1 MHGRRRPTGR
11 NASEWEVLGLLLAA
25 PAPKGIFIFAPEM
38 LWDFIFVAILFV
50 VVFVMIERTRAGRPV
65 PPIRRIP
72 GLEAIDEAVGRS
84 TEMGRP
90 IHYSPGMSSFGPELY
105 AGLATLSYVAKVA
118 AQYDTKLIVTIRR
131 PQVQPIALEIVK
143 QAYLEAGRPDAF
155 NRDDVRYLSDW
166 QFSYTAAVMG
176 IIQREKPAANLL
188 IGYWMAEAL
197 ALAEAGAEAGCIQI
211 GANTNV
217 FQIHFFI
224 VACDYT
230 LIGEELFAASAYLSK
245 EPMLTGTVVAQDMM
259 KILFGALI
267 IAGTIWATLAGNAS
281 ALVKFLSL

>member
-1 MHGRRRPTGR
+1 M
-11 NASEWEVLGLLLAA
+11 LLAA
-25 PAPKGIFIFAPEM
+25 PAPKGVLFFAPEM
-38 LWDFIFVAILFV
+38 FWDFAFIALFFI
-50 VVFVMIERTRAGRPV
+50 VVFVMIQRARAGLPV

-105 AGLATLSYVAKVA
+105 AGLAALSYVAKMA

-155 NRDDVRYLSDW
+155 NRDDVRYVSDW
-166 QFSYTAAVMG
+166 QFSYTAAVLG

-197 ALAEAGAEAGCIQI
+197 TLAEAGSEAGCIQV

-245 EPMLTGTVVAQDMM
+245 EPMLTGTVVAQDMA
-259 KILFGALI
+259 KYLFGALI
-267 IAGTIWATLAGNAS
+267 VLGTIWATLKGTAAD
-281 ALVKFLSL
+281 LVKFLSL

>member
-1 MHGRRRPTGR
+1 MYMAQAATEAATG
-11 NASEWEVLGLLLAA
+11 
-25 PAPKGIFIFAPEM
+25 IIAPEM
-38 LWDFIFVAILFV
+38 TVDFLFV
-50 VVFVMIERTRAGRPV
+50 LLLFATVFFMIQRARAGL
-65 PPIRRIP
+65 PIPAIRKIA
-72 GLEAIDEAVGRS
+72 GLEALDEAVGRA

-90 IHYSPGMSSFGPELY
+90 IHYSPGMSTFGPELY
-105 AGLATLSYVAKVA
+105 AGLAALTYVAKMA

-131 PQVQPIALEIVK
+131 PQVHPVASEIVK

-155 NRDDVRYLSDW
+155 NPDDIRYVSDW

-197 ALAEAGAEAGCIQI
+197 VLAEAGAEAGCIQV

-245 EPMLTGTVVAQDMM
+245 EPMLTGTVVAQDIM
-259 KILFGALI
+259 KILFGSLI
-267 IAGTIWATLAGNAS
+267 VFGTIWATVKGS
-281 ALVKFLSL
+281 ADDLIQLLSR

>member
-1 MHGRRRPTGR
+1 MT
-11 NASEWEVLGLLLAA
+11 LAA
-25 PAPKGIFIFAPEM
+25 AAPPKGIFVFAPEM
-38 LWDFIFVAILFV
+38 MWDFLFVTLMFV
-50 VVFVMIERTRAGRPV
+50 VVFIMIQRARNNLPI
-65 PPIRRIP
+65 PPIRKIP
-72 GLEAIDEAVGRS
+72 GLEAIDEAIGRA

-90 IHYSPGMSSFGPELY
+90 IHYSPGMSSFGPETY
-105 AGLATLSYVAKVA
+105 AGLAALSYVAKVA

-131 PQVQPIALEIVK
+131 PQVHPVALEIVK

-155 NRDDVRYLSDW
+155 NRDDVRYVSDW
-166 QFSYTAAVMG
+166 QFSYTAAVLG
-176 IIQREKPAANLL
+176 ILQREKPAANLM

-197 ALAEAGAEAGCIQI
+197 TLAEAGAEAGCVQI

-245 EPMLTGTVVAQDMM
+245 EPMLTGTVVAQDVM

-267 IAGTIWATLAGNAS
+267 ILGTIWASLSGNAS
-281 ALVKFLSL
+281 GLVKFLSM